1 MITIILHP
9 LDRFRMTVISCKG
22 GAASLCYYFVLLLSL
37 SFIIDQ
43 PTAAARGRNNFFNNN
58 KPPPRSNNQQI
69 DPYKVLGV
77 KRNASNDDIQ
87 KAYRQKARE
96 THRKCSAI
104 LCIYNIVHMMCT
116 ISLYHT
122 AFLNPFN
129 YTYVHIQPIKTLHQ
143 MPMNNFVR

>member
-1 MITIILHP
+1 M
-9 LDRFRMTVISCKG
+9 ISCKG
-22 GAASLCYYFVLLLSL
+22 GAASLFYYFVLLLSL
-37 SFIIDQ
+37 SFIVDQ
-43 PTAAARGRNNFFNNN
+43 SAAARNNFF
-58 KPPPRSNNQQI
+58 KPPRSNNKQI
-69 DPYKVLGV
+69 DPYKVLGL
-77 KRNASNDDIQ
+77 KRTASNDDIQ

-104 LCIYNIVHMMCT
+104 LYNIHMTYAMMCT